1 MTINFK
7 EGDIIR
13 VKKFEIE
20 SIGKVVEI
28 KGKKL
33 YAEMGLRKSDRYI
46 SEFRLRNDN
55 TFVKVG
61 WTKDESNWGGW
72 FRNGDS
78 PLWK

>member
-13 VKKFEIE
+13 VKTWNVE
-20 SIGKVVEI
+20 SLGKVVEI

-33 YAEMGLRKSDRYI
+33 FALMRSTSTGALC
-46 SEFRLRNDN
+46 EFSLRNDN

-72 FRNGDS
+72 FRNGDN
-78 PLWK
+78 PNWK

>member
-13 VKKFEIE
+13 VKKFDLEL
-20 SIGKVVEI
+20 IGKVVEI
-28 KGKKL
+28 KGKRIF
-33 YAEMGLRKSDRYI
+33 ARMGFTTTGAL
-46 SEFRLRNDN
+46 SEFSLRNDN
-55 TFVKVG
+55 TFVSVG